1 MNWTGFFSFFFILHT
16 RSKMRFQSLAFLAGI
31 SAVAA
36 DSTVTLFIPGL
47 DAHSLEGKILG
58 SVGCLFTDLIC
69 ILTC

>member
-1 MNWTGFFSFFFILHT
+1 
-16 RSKMRFQSLAFLAGI
+16 MRFQSLAFLAGI

-58 SVGCLFTDLIC
+58 SVGCLFP
-69 ILTC
+69 ILSVS